1 MAKLSRRHF
10 LAVAGLGS
18 AGAAVAVVAATQ
30 PAPAVAA
37 KDAPDG
43 QKQKGYQ
50 VTEHIRKYYRT
61 ARV

>member
-1 MAKLSRRHF
+1 MSKLSRRRF
-10 LAVAGLGS
+10 LAVAGLGG
-18 AGAAVAVVAATQ
+18 AGAAVGAVAAAQ
-30 PAPAVAA
+30 PAPAVATGN
-37 KDAPDG
+37 APDG